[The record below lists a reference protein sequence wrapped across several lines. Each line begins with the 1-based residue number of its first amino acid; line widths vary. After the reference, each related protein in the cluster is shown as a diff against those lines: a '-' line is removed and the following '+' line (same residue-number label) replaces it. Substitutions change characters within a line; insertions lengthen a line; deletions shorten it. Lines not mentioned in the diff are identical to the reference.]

1 MQAEVLGS
9 VASTTTGANA
19 EAFRV
24 GPFDDPDRYEIGE
37 PVEAGA
43 EGILYR
49 GRLLTPTSRL
59 ALPVAVKALQPVYS
73 ARIDQWAARWRDQV
87 ELLRS
92 LHIPGLVGVR
102 EGFVGPLPHLPGAET
117 AGRNLYLVM
126 NWVDGEALDHWV
138 LGHREVDVGKA
149 LKLLLPVAVAVDT
162 MHGGQL
168 TGGVPVVHRD
178 IKPAN
183 ILIGKAGSVLVDF
196 GLTKGLSSG
205 HPVGRAG
212 TPGYI
217 APEVVAGGTY
227 TPAAD
232 RYAFGA
238 TVFFLLTGRH
248 PASGMKTAQ
257 LRHVLESSPAGGS
270 GTASDLVDRVVA
282 MLDPD
287 PEKRPVALANWI
299 AQLRQSSLGDEILS
313 VPLPPLA
320 PTRASRGR
328 PNSANATGT
337 ATTPGTNYV
346 AGDTLGGGLH
356 PRPGAHW
363 ARRGPVHSRPRGR
376 FSGYYAVVLLVAA
389 ALIGLASDAAIGA
402 APGRHGTNLQ
412 LVLGPPGGTGSSS
425 VAIGPAPGAPGNAT
439 GANVLPVAGTT
450 TTVGPTTTIAS
461 ATAKSCVR
469 SFDPTCG
476 PFHWDPQPTNRP
488 LTVTFGYTPAQ
499 PRPGDLVTFNVT
511 LDDPDDNHLT
521 IDTAYFGMDA
531 GAPGALG
538 SAGVATM
545 TPGNC
550 KSPAGA
556 WPPPAPGPH
565 GHTTIQESFRYTSPG
580 SYPVHFTASSG
591 GTTDPCALPDPYAST
606 GTSITEM
613 VSVVTPPPP
622 PPPTTTTTSTTLPPP
637 PVTTTSVPLTG
648 AQGAPPPNGT

>member
-9 VASTTTGANA
+9 VASTTTEAGA
-19 EAFRV
+19 EVFRV

-59 ALPVAVKALQPVYS
+59 SLPVAVKALQPVYS

-92 LHIPGLVGVR
+92 LHIPALVGVR

-138 LGHREVDVGKA
+138 LGHRDVDVGQA

-183 ILIGKAGSVLVDF
+183 ILIGKGGSVLVDF

-232 RYAFGA
+232 RYAFAA

-248 PASGMKTAQ
+248 PAAGMKTAQ
-257 LRHVLESSPAGGS
+257 LRHVLESSPAGGA

-299 AQLRQSSLGDEILS
+299 AQLRQSSLDDEILS

-320 PTRASRGR
+320 PTRAPRGR
-328 PNSANATGT
+328 LSTAGT
-337 ATTPGTNYV
+337 AGTAGSVSYLT
-346 AGDTLGGGLH
+346 GDTGGGGLH

-363 ARRGPVHSRPRGR
+363 ARRGPVHARPRSR
-376 FSGYYAVVLLVAA
+376 LTGYYAVVVLLAA
-389 ALIGLASDAAIGA
+389 ALIGVAGDGAVLA
-402 APGRHGTNLQ
+402 APSRHSTDLR

-425 VAIGPAPGAPGNAT
+425 VAISPTPGAPAAVVGP
-439 GANVLPVAGTT
+439 NVLPSTGTTVTAEST
-450 TTVGPTTTIAS
+450 TTVAAAG
-461 ATAKSCVR
+461 AKSCVR
-469 SFDPTCG
+469 SFDAAACG

-488 LTVTFGYTPAQ
+488 LTATFTYSPAHPQ
-499 PRPGDLVTFNVT
+499 PGDLVTFNVT
-511 LDDPDDNHLT
+511 LDDPDDSHLAL
-521 IDTAYFGMDA
+521 DSAFFGMDA
-531 GAPGALG
+531 GVPGAIG
-538 SAGVATM
+538 SAGLATM

-565 GHTTIQESFRYTSPG
+565 GHITIQESFRYTAPG
-580 SYPVHFTASSG
+580 NYPVHFTASSG

-606 GTSITEM
+606 ATSSTQT
-613 VSVVTPPPP
+613 VVVASPPPP
-622 PPPTTTTTSTTLPPP
+622 PTTTTTTSTTLPPP
-637 PVTTTSVPLTG
+637 TDTTTTV
-648 AQGAPPPNGT
+648 APAGGQPPAGPAAA